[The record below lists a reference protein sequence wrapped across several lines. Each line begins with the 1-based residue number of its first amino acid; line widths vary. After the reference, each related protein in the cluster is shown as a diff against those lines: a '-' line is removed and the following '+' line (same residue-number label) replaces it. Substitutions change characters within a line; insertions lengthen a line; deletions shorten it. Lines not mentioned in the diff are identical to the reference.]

1 MHISRDYFG
10 GDKVNE
16 SQALDMV
23 KNSSIV
29 NLAGSRIIG
38 RVLENKLATE
48 RAVKMVG
55 PVAFLMIYKFSN

>member
-16 SQALDMV
+16 AEALDMV
-23 KNSSIV
+23 KNSNIV
-29 NLAGSRIIG
+29 NLAGSRIVG
-38 RVLENKLATE
+38 RVLENNLATE

-55 PVAFLMIYKFSN
+55 SVAFLMIYKFSN